1 MPCQTLY
8 GTQTSSMT
16 VHTQLNHVQH
26 ITVVL
31 NSLEH
36 SKGSNEAK
44 IMYNK
49 VITKQCCV
57 CLPATLVPAIHPVGV

>member
-1 MPCQTLY
+1 MIL
-8 GTQTSSMT
+8 
-16 VHTQLNHVQH
+16 HKQLNHVQH
-26 ITVVL
+26 ITVVV

-49 VITKQCCV
+49 VIT
-57 CLPATLVPAIHPVGV
+57 